1 MSEGPV
7 FSPSHDCLT
16 TPKES
21 LKTPK
26 FREFHEMSSCLASLK
41 SPRDVDSIN
50 TPLPLPSGE
59 PLLSTPTLGTPRTAD
74 PWQNIFTLGV
84 GSSPLALASNCS
96 SPTTPT
102 RGGGSRDP
110 RPSDLPLESN
120 IGLSSPHDGVL
131 AKRRKLK
138 NLNSSHSRSVESDS
152 NSCDT
157 PTTDSDSLPR
167 DLSKKTERERSR
179 SDSSPP
185 APEEPIMSPRLSDLD
200 RVRDRVGAFAIS
212 TSPSWKFKHPKDV
225 MAHPSP
231 LAMPSPNWCA
241 VSRLMSKDS
250 LALQTPKVLDNF
262 VFDVLPPNTPNTPK
276 VNRER
281 SPEHSQPLNYEK
293 RATAP
298 PTPPPPYPED
308 LSVQKPQNGLYIKQ
322 EPTYPDY
329 QVPLSPTREVKE
341 EPAAIGAP
349 RDFPPYYLAP
359 GINPQHFQPSYRGGD
374 RPASPPAS
382 PPAISSQYQR
392 QFYNMP
398 RHPALSS
405 VLAPNYEGPQ
415 HGPTS
420 HWWGHGGHE
429 LAGQHNGH
437 LAQQAGSHL
446 DKYWRHPEPVL
457 HGLQSY
463 SNLKPS
469 LDKVK
474 CEQRLSTESQD
485 YSMGPEGA
493 QGKKKGARKAR
504 AEESNGDGDP
514 NQPPKKKGKKK
525 EKDTSGGPKRVFIC
539 PHCQRSY
546 DWNYN
551 LNRHLKYECGKEN
564 AFMCSKCGRRFPH
577 KQNCVYHLK
586 RKHKIVCET
595 IDQYVSAGLVV
606 FQGSSVGSQGTSE
619 TSPAGEQQ
627 QPGNASNLKDQVA
640 SLQTKYEEMK
650 DQHTSNGS
658 GMKLESS
665 VSPPPNSAS
674 S

>member
-1 MSEGPV
+1 MSEGTV

-41 SPRDVDSIN
+41 SPRDLDSIN
-50 TPLPLPSGE
+50 TPLPLPSSE

-74 PWQNIFTLGV
+74 PWQNIFTLGT
-84 GSSPLALASNCS
+84 SPLALASNCS

-102 RGGGSRDP
+102 RGSGRDP

-157 PTTDSDSLPR
+157 PTTDSDSVPR
-167 DLSKKTERERSR
+167 DLSKKSERERSR

-185 APEEPIMSPRLSDLD
+185 APEEHLVSPRLSYLD

-212 TSPSWKFKHPKDV
+212 SSQAFKHPNPLASGLLPGKDV

-231 LAMPSPNWCA
+231 LAMPSPNWST
-241 VSRLMSKDS
+241 VSRMMSKDG

-262 VFDVLPPNTPNTPK
+262 VFDVLPPNTPNSLK

-293 RATAP
+293 RGSRP
-298 PTPPPPYPED
+298 CLPESPPPPYPVKEEPALPYPED
-308 LSVQKPQNGLYIKQ
+308 LSLQKPHPGL
-322 EPTYPDY
+322 P
-329 QVPLSPTREVKE
+329 REVKE
-341 EPAAIGAP
+341 EPADWTGAP

-359 GINPQHFQPSYRGGD
+359 GINPQHFQPSYRGGE

-382 PPAISSQYQR
+382 PPAITSQYQR
-392 QFYNMP
+392 QFYGPGMP

-405 VLAPNYEGPQ
+405 VLAPHYEAG
-415 HGPTS
+415 HG

-429 LAGQHNGH
+429 LGGQSNGH
-437 LAQQAGSHL
+437 LAQQAAHL
-446 DKYWRHPEPVL
+446 DKYWRHPEAGMQ
-457 HGLQSY
+457 GLQPY
-463 SNLKPS
+463 SNLKPN

-474 CEQRLSTESQD
+474 CEQRLSTDSQD
-485 YSMGPEGA
+485 YSLGDGQA
-493 QGKKKGARKAR
+493 KKKGVRKSR
-504 AEESNGDGDP
+504 AEGDPEGDGDP
-514 NQPPKKKGKKK
+514 NQPPKKRGKGKKK
-525 EKDTSGGPKRVFIC
+525 DTGGQGPKRVFIC

-606 FQGSSVGSQGTSE
+606 FQGSSVPGGTNE
-619 TSPAGEQQ
+619 TSPAGGDQQ
-627 QPGNASNLKDQVA
+627 LHGNAVNNLK
-640 SLQTKYEEMK
+640 E
-650 DQHTSNGS
+650 N
-658 GMKLESS
+658 S
-665 VSPPPNSAS
+665 VTPPPSQLGS
-674 S
+674 SQSTA

>member
-1 MSEGPV
+1 MSEGTV

-26 FREFHEMSSCLASLK
+26 FREFHEMSGCLASLK
-41 SPRDVDSIN
+41 SPRDLDSIN
-50 TPLPLPSGE
+50 TPLPLPSSE

-74 PWQNIFTLGV
+74 PWQNIFTLGT
-84 GSSPLALASNCS
+84 SPLALASNCS

-102 RGGGSRDP
+102 RGGGRDP

-157 PTTDSDSLPR
+157 PTTDSDSVPR
-167 DLSKKTERERSR
+167 DLSKKSERERSR

-185 APEEPIMSPRLSDLD
+185 APEEHLVSPRLSDLD

-212 TSPSWKFKHPKDV
+212 SSQAFKHPNPLASGLLPAKDV

-231 LAMPSPNWCA
+231 LAMPSPNWST
-241 VSRLMSKDS
+241 VSRMMSKDG

-262 VFDVLPPNTPNTPK
+262 VFDVLPPNTPNSLK

-281 SPEHSQPLNYEK
+281 SPEHSHPLNYEK
-293 RATAP
+293 RGSRP
-298 PTPPPPYPED
+298 CLPESPPPPYPVKEEPALPYPED
-308 LSVQKPQNGLYIKQ
+308 LSVQKPHPGL
-322 EPTYPDY
+322 P
-329 QVPLSPTREVKE
+329 SREVKE
-341 EPAAIGAP
+341 EPADWTGAP

-359 GINPQHFQPSYRGGD
+359 GINPQHFQPSYRGGE

-382 PPAISSQYQR
+382 PPAITSQYQR
-392 QFYNMP
+392 QFYGPGMP

-405 VLAPNYEGPQ
+405 VLAPHYEGG
-415 HGPTS
+415 HG
-420 HWWGHGGHE
+420 HWWGHGGHD
-429 LAGQHNGH
+429 LGGQGNGH
-437 LAQQAGSHL
+437 LAQQAAHL
-446 DKYWRHPEPVL
+446 DKYWRHPEPGMQ
-457 HGLQSY
+457 GLQPY
-463 SNLKPS
+463 SNLKPN

-474 CEQRLSTESQD
+474 CEQRLSTDSQD
-485 YSMGPEGA
+485 YSVGEGQA
-493 QGKKKGARKAR
+493 KKKVCRKNR
-504 AEESNGDGDP
+504 AEGDPESDADP
-514 NQPPKKKGKKK
+514 NQPPKKRGKGKKK
-525 EKDTSGGPKRVFIC
+525 DTGGQGPKRVFIC

-606 FQGSSVGSQGTSE
+606 FQGSSVGSGTNE

-627 QPGNASNLKDQVA
+627 HTNNVNNLK
-640 SLQTKYEEMK
+640 E
-650 DQHTSNGS
+650 TS
-658 GMKLESS
+658 
-665 VSPPPNSAS
+665 VTPPPQLGSSQSAA
-674 S
+674 